1 MKLPLRW
8 LKEYVDFNVTIDEF
22 VERLMWRG
30 FEVSEVADEMPGI
43 KNVVVCTINK
53 IAPHPQ
59 AEKLRICTVGIG
71 SDEPVQIVTNS
82 KRVYEG
88 AQVPVALCGA
98 TLHDGTEIKP
108 TSLRGVESQGMF
120 CGGHELGLTDADYEG
135 AGLDEVL
142 IFNEPHPDGQSV
154 QEAFELD
161 SVIFDIELTPNRA
174 DCQSIIGMCRE
185 AAAALGQK
193 FIEPKIREVTG
204 VGDIS
209 EYAKV
214 TVGNSELCPRY
225 CARAVI
231 DLRIGPSPKWLQKK
245 LRSVGLRPINNIV
258 DITNLV
264 MVEYGHPMHAF
275 DLACVNGGH
284 IIVRNAYEGET
295 VITLDGKRRDVT
307 PDMLLIADPQ
317 KGVGIA
323 GVMGGENSEITA
335 NTRATLFE
343 SAVFK
348 GSSIRSTTRKLH
360 HTTDSA
366 IRFMRGVEPV
376 NAMKAV
382 KRAIELVDSL
392 NAGRVIGGTIDVCG
406 ADINERIVEADWR
419 HINRI
424 NNLELE
430 PRDMAELLETINI
443 RADIDGEKLRIRVPH
458 YRVDI
463 ESGIET
469 DWDIAE
475 EIARLYGYERIN
487 PTLMRGETFCGSISA
502 VFKAEDRAK
511 DLLAA
516 LGACEMYNYN
526 FMSPDELSSLKLGS
540 MDERRLA
547 VKIMNPFGQDQS
559 LMRTTLIPGMLR
571 SLAVNLNRRTEH
583 SRFFEI
589 GNVHINNNPS
599 LPEQRKN
606 ICIAYMDQEDF
617 FTLKGTVES
626 LLMGF
631 GINDAA
637 FRVGYSNHFQPG
649 QNAVLIV
656 DGEEIG
662 EMGAIHPDTLKAFDI
677 TARVFIC
684 ELSFD
689 KLFGL
694 NQPVRAYSP
703 IPRYPVVKRDI
714 AVIVDE
720 GVCADDVARAILSAE
735 TGVII
740 EDIYLFDV
748 YRGKGVPDGKKSMA
762 YSFLLRSPDHTL
774 VDEEITAAVAS
785 ILESLNARLGA
796 KLR

>member
-1 MKLPLRW
+1 
-8 LKEYVDFNVTIDEF
+8 
-22 VERLMWRG
+22 
-30 FEVSEVADEMPGI
+30 
-43 KNVVVCTINK
+43 
-53 IAPHPQ
+53 
-59 AEKLRICTVGIG
+59 
-71 SDEPVQIVTNS
+71 
-82 KRVYEG
+82 
-88 AQVPVALCGA
+88 
-98 TLHDGTEIKP
+98 
-108 TSLRGVESQGMF
+108 
-120 CGGHELGLTDADYEG
+120 
-135 AGLDEVL
+135 
-142 IFNEPHPDGQSV
+142 
-154 QEAFELD
+154 
-161 SVIFDIELTPNRA
+161 
-174 DCQSIIGMCRE
+174 
-185 AAAALGQK
+185 
-193 FIEPKIREVTG
+193 
-204 VGDIS
+204 
-209 EYAKV
+209 
-214 TVGNSELCPRY
+214 
-225 CARAVI
+225 
-231 DLRIGPSPKWLQKK
+231 
-245 LRSVGLRPINNIV
+245 
-258 DITNLV
+258 
-264 MVEYGHPMHAF
+264 
-275 DLACVNGGH
+275 
-284 IIVRNAYEGET
+284 
-295 VITLDGKRRDVT
+295 
-307 PDMLLIADPQ
+307 
-317 KGVGIA
+317 
-323 GVMGGENSEITA
+323 
-335 NTRATLFE
+335 
-343 SAVFK
+343 
-348 GSSIRSTTRKLH
+348 
-360 HTTDSA
+360 
-366 IRFMRGVEPV
+366 
-376 NAMKAV
+376 
-382 KRAIELVDSL
+382 
-392 NAGRVIGGTIDVCG
+392 
-406 ADINERIVEADWR
+406 
-419 HINRI
+419 
-424 NNLELE
+424 
-430 PRDMAELLETINI
+430 
-443 RADIDGEKLRIRVPH
+443 
-458 YRVDI
+458 
-463 ESGIET
+463 
-469 DWDIAE
+469 
-475 EIARLYGYERIN
+475 
-487 PTLMRGETFCGSISA
+487 
-502 VFKAEDRAK
+502 
-511 DLLAA
+511 
-516 LGACEMYNYN
+516 
-526 FMSPDELSSLKLGS
+526 

-599 LPEQRKN
+599 LPEQRKI

-662 EMGAIHPDTLKAFDI
+662 EMGAIHPDTLKAYDI